1 MICHMLPDSA
11 GFEQRLARQHSAL
24 DVLDVTASAVLRRVP
39 ADVWCTVL
47 IDPSTLLDTGGQNEA
62 GFSPEYL
69 PRLFEIEHV
78 EADDPGNLRELANG
92 ASTTSLLSRA
102 TAGNIHSSK
111 YYQDILRPQGLGD
124 ELRVAL
130 RDGPHVWGLLV
141 MCREHGAAPFTDADE
156 AAAARL
162 GRPATAALRRS
173 LLLSGV
179 DTGAVPDA
187 PGLVV
192 VDREGTTRSMSPT
205 ARTWLELLQDG
216 SPEHAR
222 PLRAVA
228 AAALSSGMA
237 RSRAL
242 TRSGRWV
249 ALQAWSMGQEEEGL
263 VAVSLSPP
271 EPGEL
276 TAVILGAYGLSER
289 ERQITQHV
297 MRGHSTTQIAGRLN
311 ISPHTVQDHLKSV
324 FAKTGL
330 GSRRALVAD
339 IFFRHY
345 LPHFGEGP
353 LSTDGRR
360 LAG

>member
-1 MICHMLPDSA
+1 VHVV
-11 GFEQRLARQHSAL
+11 
-24 DVLDVTASAVLRRVP
+24 DVDGRHH
-39 ADVWCTVL
+39 
-47 IDPSTLLDTGGQNEA
+47 GGHR
-62 GFSPEYL
+62 G
-69 PRLFEIEHV
+69 
-78 EADDPGNLRELANG
+78 
-92 ASTTSLLSRA
+92 
-102 TAGNIHSSK
+102 
-111 YYQDILRPQGLGD
+111 
-124 ELRVAL
+124 
-130 RDGPHVWGLLV
+130 
-141 MCREHGAAPFTDADE
+141 
-156 AAAARL
+156 ARL

-173 LLLSGV
+173 LLMAGV
-179 DTGAVPDA
+179 DTGTVPDA

-192 VDREGTTRSMSPT
+192 VDREGAVRSMSPT

-216 SPEHAR
+216 TPEHAR

-228 AAALSSGMA
+228 AAALAQGVA

-249 ALQAWSMGQEEEGL
+249 ALQAWSMGQGEDGL

-360 LAG
+360 LVG